1 MHKLLTYRGL
11 NAILVIFAAIGMAFA
26 LFFLQQHMGLAPCPL
41 CIFQR
46 IGLMVMGVFALLAA
60 LFHPRGR
67 IIRVLLWIGSMLG
80 ILWSTGVA
88 ARHVWL
94 QHLPPDQVP
103 SCGPGLDYWLEALPM
118 QQVVHEVLSGSGEC
132 AAISWQFLGLSIPE
146 QALIFFSF
154 LLIINLMVLW
164 RIISPPTRVLG

>member
-11 NAILVIFAAIGMAFA
+11 NAILVIFAALGMAFA
-26 LFFLQQHMGLAPCPL
+26 MLFLQKYLGLAPCPL
-41 CIFQR
+41 CVFQR
-46 IGLMVMGVFALLAA
+46 IGLIVMGIFALLAV

-67 IIRVLLWIGSMLG
+67 GMQVLLWLGSMLG

-88 ARHVWL
+88 ARHIWL

-103 SCGPGLDYWLEALPM
+103 SCGPGLDYWLDALPM

-146 QALIFFSF
+146 QAVIFFSF

-164 RIISPPTRVLG
+164 RIISPPTRMLG